1 MHISRRS
8 LLQGFCTAGACA
20 MLDRPAIADTATNFF
35 QRRGLPMGLQTYT
48 LGEEAGK
55 DIDATFAAVAA
66 IGYRDIE
73 LPNLY
78 GRKPAEIRQAAERAG
93 LTISSLHVPFGRS
106 GEAPG
111 LSATGN
117 PAEIAENLGALGAT
131 RAVMP
136 IMLLPENFRPNAG
149 EGFAAA
155 ITRGVAAAGADLWK
169 QTAAVLNERGA
180 ALKPAGIRVGYHNHN
195 FEFAPIGET
204 TGWDILVA
212 ETDPELVSFEV
223 DTGWVATAGLDPV
236 AFFEPLK
243 GRVAQLHVKDVAA
256 SNHANFALSMQP
268 AEVGAGTLDWA
279 RLLPA
284 AHAAGA
290 RHFYV
295 EQEPP
300 FAIPRM
306 ESIRRSYA
314 YLSKLR
320 A

>member
-1 MHISRRS
+1 
-8 LLQGFCTAGACA
+8 
-20 MLDRPAIADTATNFF
+20 MLDGTAIAAPAKSFF
-35 QRRGLPMGLQTYT
+35 KRVGLPIGLQTYT
-48 LGEEAGK
+48 LGDDAGK
-55 DIDATFAAVAA
+55 DLDATFAAVAK

-78 GRKPAEIRQAAERAG
+78 GRKPAEVRQAAERAG
-93 LTISSLHVPFGRS
+93 LKISGLHVPFGRK

-111 LSATGN
+111 ISATGN
-117 PAEIAENLGALGAT
+117 PAEIAEHLGALGAKW
-131 RAVMP
+131 AVMP
-136 IMLLPENFRPNAG
+136 IMLIPENFRPGAG
-149 EGFAAA
+149 ESFAAA

-180 ALKPAGIRVGYHNHN
+180 ALKPAGIGVGYHNHN
-195 FEFAPIGET
+195 FEFAPIGDT

-212 ETDPELVSFEV
+212 ETDPELVSFEI

-236 AFFEPLK
+236 AFFEPLR

-256 SNHANFALSMQP
+256 SNTQNFTLSMQP

-284 AHAAGA
+284 AYAAGA

-300 FAIPRM
+300 FAIPRI
-306 ESIRRSYA
+306 ESVRRSYG
-314 YLSKLR
+314 YLAKLK